1 MQVHIYRPVIIIFLI
16 HCTESSYYM
25 ILLAHNIMYAL
36 VTIRSCRSVSKTII
50 SLCSSQFLMERI
62 FARAAHI
69 IPDNFHIYDR
79 ICIIYTD
86 RCGGCW
92 ETRRS
97 LHIRAQYNNILYG
110 ITYYFSLSLAR
121 SSPLPRADEFNCNVV
136 LRAFSTRQF
145 NDDGRLYSHRITYHI
160 LYYYF
165 SFSKSPYYIIIYRRA
180 RDRELDLGLHKP
192 RILGPQMQLKH
203 RTKIF

>member
-1 MQVHIYRPVIIIFLI
+1 
-16 HCTESSYYM
+16 M

-36 VTIRSCRSVSKTII
+36 ATICSCRSVSKTII

-92 ETRRS
+92 KTRRS
-97 LHIRAQYNNILYG
+97 LHIRAQYNIYD
-110 ITYYFSLSLAR
+110 ITYYFSLPLFLSR
-121 SSPLPRADEFNCNVV
+121 SSPLTRTDEFNCNVV

-145 NDDGRLYSHRITYHI
+145 NDDGRL
-160 LYYYF
+160 
-165 SFSKSPYYIIIYRRA
+165 
-180 RDRELDLGLHKP
+180 
-192 RILGPQMQLKH
+192 
-203 RTKIF
+203 